1 MINYEN
7 TKKIYDISNEN
18 YVYSVKN
25 FLKTFNKIYGT
36 QIILDTYSL
45 KPNIKYSKINNSSVK
60 KDFKFKF
67 KKNIKIELDKLN
79 NFYKNYLI
87 QKKRYLI

>member
-67 KKNIKIELDKLN
+67 KKILKLN
-79 NFYKNYLI
+79 WIN
-87 QKKRYLI
+87 

>member
-1 MINYEN
+1 MIFQ
-7 TKKIYDISNEN
+7 TKTMFIVSKIF
-18 YVYSVKN
+18 KN
-25 FLKTFNKIYGT
+25 NKIYGT

-67 KKNIKIELDKLN
+67 KKNINIELDKLN

>member
-1 MINYEN
+1 MKIQ
-7 TKKIYDISNEN
+7 KIYDISNEN

-60 KDFKFKF
+60 KILNLNL
-67 KKNIKIELDKLN
+67 KNIKIELDKLN